1 MTHRRPYAFPLH
13 LQTLLPEDY
22 HAAGFRQMLRLL
34 RGWGFSGLELNI
46 VRPEPVDPD
55 ALRAF
60 LAEYGLR
67 LTMFASGA
75 TAKAEGL
82 SLSSADEA
90 VRQRSVARAR
100 DFIDFAAQLDA
111 GVIVGFLKGRP
122 DADPAAARLRLRD
135 SLRQIEPHVRARSVP
150 LLLEATHRNESAA
163 AHTLADTA
171 ELIAGFD
178 NPFLRILPD
187 MYHMA
192 LEEKSITGALLA
204 QRGLYDVVH
213 ISDDNRLYPGL
224 GTLDFVAILEALAKT
239 GYKGAVTI
247 EGNLRGSF
255 EEDLKAS
262 MQVLGPA
269 LRRAQAVGQAVSL
282 S

>member
-1 MTHRRPYAFPLH
+1 MTRHLQYRFPLH

-22 HAAGFRQMLRLL
+22 RSADFRRILRLL
-34 RGWGFSGLELNI
+34 RRLGFSGVELNI
-46 VRPEPVDPD
+46 VRPELVDPGE
-55 ALRAF
+55 LHAF
-60 LAEYGLR
+60 LASYDLR
-67 LTMFASGA
+67 MTMFASGA

-82 SLSSADEA
+82 SLSAADET
-90 VRQRSVARAR
+90 VRQRSVQRCR
-100 DFIDFAAQLDA
+100 GFVDFAAAMGA

-122 DADPAAARLRLRD
+122 DPDPAAARERLRD

-150 LLLEATHRNESAA
+150 LLVEATNRNESAA

-187 MYHMA
+187 TYHMA
-192 LEEKSITGALLA
+192 IEERAIGAALVQ

-213 ISDDNRLYPGL
+213 ISDANRLYPGL
-224 GTLDFVAILEALAKT
+224 GTLDFAAILEVLDRDGYRGAL
-239 GYKGAVTI
+239 TI
-247 EGNLRGSF
+247 EGNLRASF
-255 EEDLKAS
+255 EEDLEAS
-262 MQVLGPA
+262 MAVLAP
-269 LRRAQAVGQAVSL
+269 LL